1 MKAALL
7 LKTGNPEDLKNNLV
21 LKEIPV
27 PEIKTNEVL
36 VQIKSASINR
46 RDLFISKGLYP
57 KINLPVVLGS
67 DCSGIIHSKGKNV
80 DEFENGDE
88 VLINPGM
95 NWGDNE
101 NFQSIEFK
109 ILGMPDNGTFAEFVK
124 IEKSYLYRKPAHLDF
139 EQASAIPLA
148 GVTAFRA
155 LYKKAN
161 LTEKDNI
168 LITGIG
174 GGVSSLALS
183 FALKTCENVFV
194 TSGSDI
200 KIAKAVSLGA
210 NAGVNYNEENWHKKI
225 SEISE
230 NKINVVI
237 DSSGGETYSKCLEI
251 LNPGGRIV
259 SYGASNGNS
268 EQFNIFKLYWKQHQI
283 NGTTMGSDKDFAE
296 MMEFINFKKIYPVI
310 DSVLS
315 MSEIHKGFAILN
327 SSEQIGKIVL
337 KN

>member
-7 LKTGNPEDLKNNLV
+7 LKTGNPEDLKKNLV

-80 DEFENGDE
+80 NEFENGDE
-88 VLINPGM
+88 VVINPGM
-95 NWGDNE
+95 NWGENE
-101 NFQSIEFK
+101 NFQSNEFK

-124 IEKSYLYRKPAHLDF
+124 IEKSYLYRKPAHLNF
-139 EQASAIPLA
+139 EQTSAIPLA

-155 LYKKAN
+155 LYKKAI
-161 LTEKDNI
+161 LTEKDNL

-210 NAGVNYNEENWHKKI
+210 KAGINYKDENWNKKI
-225 SEISE
+225 SEISG

-268 EQFNIFKLYWKQHQI
+268 EQFNIFKLYWKQLQI